1 MPKLMDVFSDF
12 SNDFNP
18 KDANVHEV
26 SDEDKNSN
34 LEQN

>member
-18 KDANVHEV
+18 KVANVHEV